1 MWIKWHSGK
10 LVLTLTWTRTWSR
23 PGLGPDHG
31 PPWLLQTDWV
41 ITRTTRPYLESVLTA
56 LQRNPL
62 SVTGPESD
70 PGLTMTRTS
79 NGLALH
85 HRFSPEV
92 PVMEENVER
101 QVFFR
106 WWRPDAR
113 QWSCYRTNLVSV
125 HSADVGEEGCCPLV
139 GGVTGTDRHRLVA
152 LLTAQTD
159 LLPAQQQTTFKSV
172 FVTWSVIP
180 KLLQ

>member
-1 MWIKWHSGK
+1 MDQD
-10 LVLTLTWTRTWSR
+10 LVQTTDH
-23 PGLGPDHG
+23 PDSFR
-31 PPWLLQTDWV
+31 L
-41 ITRTTRPYLESVLTA
+41 TTRPYLESVLTA

-101 QVFFR
+101 QVFSDG
-106 WWRPDAR
+106 DA
-113 QWSCYRTNLVSV
+113 QMLVFPGQTS
-125 HSADVGEEGCCPLV
+125 SPS
-139 GGVTGTDRHRLVA
+139 T
-152 LLTAQTD
+152 LLM
-159 LLPAQQQTTFKSV
+159 
-172 FVTWSVIP
+172 
-180 KLLQ
+180 

>member
-1 MWIKWHSGK
+1 MNVRYFSDGDAQMLVSG
-10 LVLTLTWTRTWSR
+10 RAS
-23 PGLGPDHG
+23 
-31 PPWLLQTDWV
+31 
-41 ITRTTRPYLESVLTA
+41 
-56 LQRNPL
+56 
-62 SVTGPESD
+62 
-70 PGLTMTRTS
+70 
-79 NGLALH
+79 
-85 HRFSPEV
+85 
-92 PVMEENVER
+92 
-101 QVFFR
+101 
-106 WWRPDAR
+106 
-113 QWSCYRTNLVSV
+113 RTNLVSV